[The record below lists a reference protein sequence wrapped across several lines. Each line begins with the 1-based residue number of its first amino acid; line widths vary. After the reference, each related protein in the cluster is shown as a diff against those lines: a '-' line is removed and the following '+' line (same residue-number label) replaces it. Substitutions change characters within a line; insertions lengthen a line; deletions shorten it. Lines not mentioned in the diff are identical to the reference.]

1 MKQKKKSRF
10 WTFCFSFI
18 PGAAE
23 MYMGFMK
30 MGLSLM
36 SIFIV
41 IVFVTAILN
50 IGPLVFIAALAWF
63 YSFFHA
69 RNIAKMDQFEF
80 DEMKDEYL
88 FELNQVKTEEIKSV
102 IANQKAIAY
111 VLIGIGVY
119 LVWKSFFRVIYWI
132 APVRFQNLFWS
143 MEDIFTRLVLGVIIV
158 FAGLYLIRGKKRE
171 LFYETSQTDTK
182 KQETE
187 KQATMQ
193 QDAVQQ
199 DSERSEEEN
208 VYLIEEGQK
217 DGGNEERENA

>member
-36 SIFIV
+36 SIFMV

-102 IANQKAIAY
+102 IANQKVIAY

-199 DSERSEEEN
+199 DSERPEEEN

>member
-36 SIFIV
+36 SIFFAIL
-41 IVFVTAILN
+41 FVTAILN
-50 IGPLVFIAALAWF
+50 VGPLVFIATLAWF

-69 RNIAKMDQFEF
+69 RNLAKMEQFEF
-80 DEMKDEYL
+80 DEMQDEYL
-88 FELNQVKTEEIKSV
+88 FNLNQIQTEEIRNI

-111 VLIGIGVY
+111 VLIGVGGY
-119 LVWKSFFRVIYWI
+119 LLWKSFFRVVYVI
-132 APVRFQNLFWS
+132 APIRFQNRLWG
-143 MEDIFTRLVLGVIIV
+143 MEDIFTRLVIGVIIV
-158 FAGLYLIRGKKRE
+158 LAGVHLIRGKRRE
-171 LFYETSQTDTK
+171 LFRETGQSNSN

-193 QDAVQQ
+193 QDAPQQ
-199 DSERSEEEN
+199 DSEQPEEDRI
-208 VYLIEEGQK
+208 YLIEEEHK
-217 DGGNEERENA
+217 DGGNEECKNA

>member
-36 SIFIV
+36 SIFFTI
-41 IVFVTAILN
+41 ITVTAILN
-50 IGPLVFIAALAWF
+50 VGPLIFIAALAWF

-69 RNIAKMDQFEF
+69 RNLAKMDQFEF
-80 DEMKDEYL
+80 DEMQDEYL
-88 FELNQVKTEEIKSV
+88 FNLDQIKTEEIRNV

-111 VLIGIGVY
+111 VMIGVGVY
-119 LVWKSFFRVIYWI
+119 LVWKSFFRVVYWI
-132 APVRFQNLFWS
+132 APIRFQNAFWG

-158 FAGLYLIRGKKRE
+158 LAGLYLIRGKKRE
-171 LFYETSQTDTK
+171 LFQETSQEGTK
-182 KQETE
+182 KQETAS
-187 KQATMQ
+187 QAAMQ
-193 QDAVQQ
+193 QDVSQQ
-199 DSERSEEEN
+199 DKEQSEEN
-208 VYLIEEGQK
+208 SIYLIEEEHS
-217 DGGNEERENA
+217 DGGNEECKNA